1 MAAMILMNQNYS
13 EMELTLLLQISGMD
27 VVSLPV
33 ASHSGHSSLIWGGW
47 GEREKIHN
55 YYIPRK
61 KNCTS
66 DTNSHENFL
75 ERVYPGRQCSKRPGF
90 QGLKA

>member
-1 MAAMILMNQNYS
+1 MILMNQNYS

-27 VVSLPV
+27 VVFLPV
-33 ASHSGHSSLIWGGW
+33 APHSGHSSLIWGD
-47 GEREKIHN
+47 GEKEKKIHH

-75 ERVYPGRQCSKRPGF
+75 ERVHPGRQCSKRPGF
-90 QGLKA
+90 QGLNA